1 MIEKPIVTVLFT
13 AAGDVDSF
21 DVVAFKAKL
30 LVMFADAEDA
40 ELTITPASVKIEVKL
55 IMATHSA
62 ANVAADRLRNASSD
76 DLSSSLGMSV
86 LSISSPEVSIATVV
100 AAPPPPGW
108 TTQRSVGIVGLVV
121 VGVLLGVLLVLVT
134 FCRKKTVATVRTLT
148 RRTEARSRTR
158 SRVPRA
164 QVHLSVGP
172 AGAPLSVPQ
181 PLLHEGTR
189 RDPAVARL

>member
-21 DVVAFKAKL
+21 DAVAFKAKL

-40 ELTITPASVKIEVKL
+40 ELTVTPASLKIEVKL
-55 IMATHSA
+55 IMATRSA
-62 ANVAADRLRNASSD
+62 ANVAADRLRSASSD
-76 DLSSSLGMSV
+76 DLSSSLGVSV
-86 LSISSPEVSIATVV
+86 LSISSPEVSTATVA

-108 TTQRSVGIVGLVV
+108 TMQRSVGIIGLAV
-121 VGVLLGVLLVLVT
+121 VGVLFGVLLVLVT
-134 FCRKKTVATVRTLT
+134 FCRKKTVATVRALT
-148 RRTEARSRTR
+148 RRPGTRSRTR

-172 AGAPLSVPQ
+172 ASAPLSVPQ
-181 PLLHEGTR
+181 PLQHEGTR